1 MKRGRFIVLAGPSG
15 VGKGTVARYIV
26 ENFDGFALSISA
38 TTRSPRPGEQD
49 GQDYYFLEREV
60 FEQMIQDGQLL
71 EWALVHGQNYYG
83 TPRDRAESLVASGL
97 DVILE
102 IDLQG
107 ARQVK
112 QAMPEALSIFLE
124 PPSIEV
130 LRERLVNRGTE
141 SEAERL
147 IRLQTAQV
155 ELAAKGEFDLV
166 LVNDQVSDCAKKVVD
181 WLQSQ

>member
-1 MKRGRFIVLAGPSG
+1 MKKGRLIILAGPSG

-26 ENFDGFALSISA
+26 ENFGGFALSVSA
-38 TTRSPRPGEQD
+38 TTRSPRPGEVD
-49 GQDYYFLEREV
+49 GRDYFFVKREV
-60 FEQMIQDGQLL
+60 FEQMIEDGQLL

-83 TPRDRAESLVASGL
+83 TPRDRAEALVTSGI

-112 QAMPEALSIFLE
+112 KAMPEALSIFLE
-124 PPSIEV
+124 APSIEV
-130 LRERLVNRGTE
+130 LRERLTKRGTE

-147 IRLQTAQV
+147 IRLQTAEV

-166 LVNDQVSDCAKKVVD
+166 LINDQVSECAQKVVD
-181 WLQSQ
+181 WVQSQ